1 MTGSGGLAAA
11 GAMRAASWLAAWPL
25 AFVLA
30 VAAPG
35 ARAADEPRFEVRSAA
50 VQPEGGV
57 WYLNAR
63 LELGLTSAAAEAV
76 LQGIP
81 ITVELEV
88 EITTQRRFLPDDG
101 VAHLAQRWRVEY
113 HALTERYLI
122 TNLNSGE
129 QAAFPTL
136 AAALGQL
143 EQLRRLPILDMALVE
158 ADRRY
163 EISTRASVEIGG
175 LPETVKALMFWRE
188 WKRSTG
194 WYTWTVRG

>member
-11 GAMRAASWLAAWPL
+11 GARRAAAWLAAWPL

-35 ARAADEPRFEVRSAA
+35 ARADEPRFEVRSAA

-88 EITTQRRFLPDDG
+88 EITTQRRFLPDDE
-101 VAHLAQRWRVEY
+101 VASLAQRWRVEY

-158 ADRRY
+158 TGRRY